1 MVLMRISGVV
11 FAAVC
16 TGLSAPI
23 IRAVNVRIITEM
35 EPPEGLVFH
44 GKVILPGWSAG
55 FAPGLLQVSCLKHE
69 QQAGNRHKWT
79 AVYRASNLSGICSQ
93 RSAINNTGAVS
104 SQYYSPS

>member
-16 TGLSAPI
+16 TGLSAPM

-69 QQAGNRHKWT
+69 QQAGDRHIWT
-79 AVYRASNLSGICSQ
+79 AIYRAGNLSSI
-93 RSAINNTGAVS
+93 
-104 SQYYSPS
+104 